1 MFVDAVKK
9 PVKTVVGKI
18 AGSAQFARV
27 APTFVPRV
35 DRVLNTLTGG
45 RFVVSG
51 MLLPSLVL
59 THTGAKSGL
68 TRTTP
73 LATLPDGDAF
83 YIVGSNFGREK
94 HPAWTGNLI
103 ANPSAAV
110 TYRGRT
116 TPVDAHL
123 LDEAQKRAIWP
134 KLTAMWPTYDTYTD
148 RSGRNLRVF
157 RLEPAS

>member
-9 PVKTVVGKI
+9 PVKSVVGKI
-18 AGSAQFARV
+18 AGSPQFAKV
-27 APTFVPRV
+27 APTIVPRV
-35 DRVLNTLTGG
+35 DRVLNKLTGG

-59 THTGAKSGL
+59 THIGAKSGL

-73 LATLPDGDAF
+73 LATLPDDDVF
-83 YIVGSNFGREK
+83 YIVGSNFGREN

-103 ANPSAAV
+103 TNPCASI

-116 TPVDAHL
+116 VPVEAHL
-123 LDEAQKRAIWP
+123 LDDAEKEAIWP
-134 KLTAMWPTYDTYTD
+134 KLTTMWPTYDTYTA

-157 RLEPAS
+157 RLDPVS